1 MTKLEILDELK
12 KIFTLVVNRNMD
24 VSTIK
29 MESKIIN
36 DLGVSSVGLIYLM
49 VAIEETFDID
59 MSDASFDSFETVQ
72 DVVTNINIKSFFNC
86 NH

>member
-1 MTKLEILDELK
+1 MTKLEILDQLK

-36 DLGVSSVGLIYLM
+36 DLGISSVGLIYLM
-49 VAIEETFDID
+49 VAIEENFDID
-59 MSDASFDSFETVQ
+59 MSDATFNSFETVG
-72 DVVTNINIKSFFNC
+72 DVVTYIKNKK
-86 NH
+86 

>member
-1 MTKLEILDELK
+1 MTKLEILDQLK

-36 DLGVSSVGLIYLM
+36 DLGISSVGLIYLM
-49 VAIEETFDID
+49 VAIEENFDID
-59 MSDASFDSFETVQ
+59 MSDATFNSFETVQ
-72 DVVTNINIKSFFNC
+72 DVVDYIYDKN
-86 NH
+86 

>member
-1 MTKLEILDELK
+1 MTKLEILDQLK

-36 DLGVSSVGLIYLM
+36 DLGISSVGLIYLM
-49 VAIEETFDID
+49 VAIEENFDID
-59 MSDASFDSFETVQ
+59 MSDAAFDSFETVQ
-72 DVVTNINIKSFFNC
+72 DVVDYIYDKN
-86 NH
+86 